1 MYIVKF
7 HLFNEAGKVENEG
20 SEVFDTKS
28 EAMNRVKSLG
38 YFCVKRGKTA
48 CGYMR
53 RDADRSLY
61 VVIVK
66 KV

>member
-38 YFCVKRGKTA
+38 YFCAKRGKTA
-48 CGYMR
+48 WGYMR
-53 RDADRSLY
+53 RDADRSRY
-61 VVIVK
+61 AVIVK
-66 KV
+66 KG

>member
-38 YFCVKRGKTA
+38 CFCAKRGKTA
-48 CGYMR
+48 WGYMR
-53 RDADRSLY
+53 RDADRSRY
-61 VVIVK
+61 AVIVK
-66 KV
+66 KG